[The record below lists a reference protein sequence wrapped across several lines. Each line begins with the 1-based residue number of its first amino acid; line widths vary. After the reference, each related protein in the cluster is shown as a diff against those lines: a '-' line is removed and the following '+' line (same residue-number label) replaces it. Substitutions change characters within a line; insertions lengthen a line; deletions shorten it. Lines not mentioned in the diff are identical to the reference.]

1 MIRRHQLPVFLIGSI
16 ILGSL
21 STTALAGIPSSPPML
36 LLIALPISY
45 IPALLALLLLHCCG
59 DSADRAP
66 FRRRLT
72 TWRISPRWYILG
84 LTLVPLTPLAG
95 VALATLWG
103 GVFPL
108 HLERFAFLPLF
119 LIINLGEEI
128 GWRGYALP
136 KLQQRFSPLTSSVLL
151 GAAWAAFHWVALAQ
165 NPTQPVLYLL
175 VATVSLVAMSVV
187 MTWLFNH
194 TGSIILMVLVH
205 AMYDVITLGVVPLA
219 QTTTPLLA
227 FALTAATLG
236 LVAATLRLAVGSR
249 LGQPAQ
255 SNHQTPR
262 SRNSITAP
270 ERNLGR

>member
-1 MIRRHQLPVFLIGSI
+1 
-16 ILGSL
+16 
-21 STTALAGIPSSPPML
+21 
-36 LLIALPISY
+36 
-45 IPALLALLLLHCCG
+45 
-59 DSADRAP
+59 
-66 FRRRLT
+66 
-72 TWRISPRWYILG
+72 
-84 LTLVPLTPLAG
+84 
-95 VALATLWG
+95 
-103 GVFPL
+103 
-108 HLERFAFLPLF
+108 

-136 KLQQRFSPLTSSVLL
+136 KLQQRFRPLTSSVLL

-227 FALTAATLG
+227 FSLTAATLG

-255 SNHQTPR
+255 SNHQTPS
-262 SRNSITAP
+262 SRNGITAP

>member
-1 MIRRHQLPVFLIGSI
+1 MIRQHQLPVFLIGSI

-21 STTALAGIPSSPPML
+21 ATAALAGIPSSPPML

-45 IPALLALLLLHCCG
+45 IPALLAVLLLSGCG
-59 DSADRAP
+59 DAADRAA

-72 TWRISPRWYILG
+72 TWRIGPRWYILG
-84 LTLVPLTPLAG
+84 LTLVALAPLAG
-95 VALATLWG
+95 VAMATLWG

-108 HLERFAFLPLF
+108 HLERFALLPLF
-119 LIINLGEEI
+119 VIINLGEEI

-136 KLQQRFSPLTSSVLL
+136 GLQQRFSPVTSSVLL

-165 NPTQPVLYLL
+165 NPTHPLLYLL
-175 VATVSLVAMSVV
+175 VASVSLVAMSVV
-187 MTWLFNH
+187 MTWLFNR

-227 FALTAATLG
+227 FALTAATLC
-236 LVAATLRLAVGSR
+236 LVAATLRLVVGPR

-255 SNHQTPR
+255 SNHQTP
-262 SRNSITAP
+262 SRTASPPP
-270 ERNLGR
+270 ETQFWV